1 MKIGDKVSFLSEVGG
16 GIVSGFQGNN
26 IVLVEDEDGFEIPM
40 RMNEVVVVSNENY
53 DKPNP
58 YAKKPSAPSKATVV
72 VDDDEEEEVEIE
84 PADLPIAYKAEPE
97 ERKGGDKLYAYLAFL
112 PLNGKDMV
120 NNRYAV
126 FYINDS
132 NYYQQFVISTRE
144 NNVCHLFKAALVEP
158 NTKMLIDE
166 IGKEDLNKI
175 ERILVQMISYKE
187 TKPFIRRPVV
197 DVELRIDG
205 RKFYKI
211 TSFKENDF
219 FDDDALIVPIVEDDR
234 TITEEPKH
242 TAELELR
249 LKKAMTEKKAA
260 TEKKA
265 TTPQTNSAAHSAV
278 RFKEDINGKLIIVDL
293 HAQEILDSTSG
304 LEPIDILRYQTD
316 FFNKIM
322 KDYGS
327 KAGQKIVFIHGK
339 GEGVLRAAIINELTY
354 RYKRCKYQDA
364 SFQEYGFG
372 ATMVTIRH

>member
-1 MKIGDKVSFLSEVGG
+1 MKIGDKVSFLNDVGG

-26 IVLVEDEDGFEIPM
+26 IVLVEDEDGFEIPI
-40 RMNEVVVVSNENY
+40 RMNEVVVVECENY
-53 DKPNP
+53 NKPNP
-58 YAKKPSAPSKATVV
+58 YAKTATKPSAKTAVEEK
-72 VDDDEEEEVEIE
+72 DDEEEIE
-84 PADLPIAYKAEPE
+84 PADLPITFKHEPE
-97 ERKGGDKLYAYLAFL
+97 ERQGGDKLYAYFAFV
-112 PLNGKDMV
+112 PMNGKDMV

-126 FYINDS
+126 FYVNDS
-132 NYYQQFVISTRE
+132 NYYQHFVMSSRE
-144 NNVCHLFKAALVEP
+144 NNACHFMKAALVEP

-175 ERILVQMISYKE
+175 ERVLMQMIAYKE
-187 TKPFIRRPVV
+187 NKPFARRPIV

-211 TSFKENDF
+211 TSFRENDF

-234 TITEEPKH
+234 ASTQETNFS
-242 TAELELR
+242 AELELK
-249 LKKAMTEKKAA
+249 LKKAMTEKNGEKEAKEAGKA
-260 TEKKA
+260 
-265 TTPQTNSAAHSAV
+265 NHSAV
-278 RFKEDINGKLIIVDL
+278 RIKEENGNKIIVVDL
-293 HAQEILDSTSG
+293 HANEILESTAG
-304 LEPIDILRYQTD
+304 LQPIDILHYQTD
-316 FFNKIM
+316 FFNKVM
-322 KDYGS
+322 KEHGK